1 VFAQSKADHFSLY
14 ILIRILAAA
23 AASQV
28 SEETYEIGSIA
39 PYAEENTPDDISVI
53 TGSMMEDDL
62 YNSQYSANRKRKR
75 GQDQISMQDQE
86 HQIWADALLDYF
98 MLADSEDRFPA
109 PPSPPPGI
117 NLDRPID
124 EKGHSAL
131 HWAAAMGDLEVV
143 KDLLSRGA
151 RIDNLSN
158 NLETPLM
165 RAVMFTNNYDK
176 NTMGKLIRLLSSTV
190 VRTDWFGSTVFHHI
204 AATTSSKNKYL
215 SARYYLDTI
224 INALA
229 ETWVPDEITRLLNL
243 QDKNGDTSIHIA
255 ARHGARK
262 CVRSLLGRNVAVDIP
277 NTKEETADD
286 MIRDLNVRR
295 RMHPGAA
302 GRREASSSP
311 FVPDRAPLN
320 GDVGAIAPYTAPVIP
335 QYRSQTA
342 NALVNRVAPAIMAK
356 CRTLATAYEAEFEER
371 EAEFL
376 ENEQVIRKRTAEIE
390 ALKRQM
396 VELDMQAE
404 SVGNELQSGET
415 EDDELRREEEELG
428 LLEAEAMS
436 LLEREQRDTLRNAVG
451 KAVTDGSRTLNGG
464 SRPQHRGP
472 AAGPNGALQQ
482 QPNDTAESKA
492 ALAARLGQAQAERQR
507 LTRDIVRSLSTA
519 GLGERQTEYKRLIH
533 GALGVRED
541 EMESMLDEILGQ
553 LEEDRRERMVLDEGA

>member
-1 VFAQSKADHFSLY
+1 
-14 ILIRILAAA
+14 
-23 AASQV
+23 
-28 SEETYEIGSIA
+28 
-39 PYAEENTPDDISVI
+39 
-53 TGSMMEDDL
+53 
-62 YNSQYSANRKRKR
+62 
-75 GQDQISMQDQE
+75 MQDQE

-109 PPSPPPGI
+109 PPSPPSGI

-131 HWAAAMGDLEVV
+131 HWAAAMGDLEVI
-143 KDLLSRGA
+143 KDLLNRGA

-165 RAVMFTNNYDK
+165 RAVMFTNNCDK
-176 NTMGKLIRLLSSTV
+176 NTMGRLIRLFSSTV

-243 QDKNGDTSIHIA
+243 QDKNGDTAIHIA
-255 ARHGARK
+255 ARNGARK
-262 CVRSLLGRNVAVDIP
+262 CVRSLLGRNVAVDIQ
-277 NTKEETADD
+277 NTKDETADD
-286 MIRDLNVRR
+286 MIRELNARR
-295 RMHPGAA
+295 RLHAGAA

-311 FVPDRAPLN
+311 FVPDRTSLN
-320 GDVGAIAPYTAPVIP
+320 GDVGPIAPYAAPLMP

-342 NALVNRVAPAIMAK
+342 NALVNRVAPAIMSK

-371 EAEFL
+371 EAEVL

-396 VELDMQAE
+396 LELDGQAM
-404 SVGNELQSGET
+404 SVGNQLRPGET
-415 EDDELRREEEELG
+415 EDDEFAREESEIAH
-428 LLEAEAMS
+428 LESEAMS
-436 LLEREQRDTLRNAVG
+436 LLEREQRDTLRNAVA
-451 KAVTDGSRTLNGG
+451 KAVADGSRTLNGS
-464 SRPQHRGP
+464 SRLQNRGP
-472 AAGPNGALQQ
+472 TAGPNGALQQ
-482 QPNDTAESKA
+482 HQQLLPNDTAESKA
-492 ALAARLGQAQAERQR
+492 ALATRLAQAQGERQR
-507 LTRDIVRSLSTA
+507 LSRDIVRSLSTA

-533 GALGVRED
+533 SALGIRED
-541 EMESMLDEILGQ
+541 EMENMLDEILGQ
-553 LEEDRRERMVLDEGA
+553 LEEDRREKMVLDEVA